1 MNCKIEIIPRLLH
14 FKQPAGT
21 SRGTYTTRKVW
32 YLHFTSPDFPGRVG
46 IGECAPLPALSCDDL
61 PDYEDILKRF
71 CRQVE
76 KEQGMWDKDVLCQYP
91 SILFGLETAIWHFF
105 AGSWALSDT
114 AFSRGEVGIQIN
126 GLIWMGDF
134 DHMLSQIEKKME
146 AGFRC
151 VKLKIGAID
160 FEKELAL
167 LRHIRTH
174 FSSKEIELRVDAN
187 GAFSPVDAMEK
198 LKRLSEF
205 DLHSIEQ
212 PICAGQWEEMARLA
226 AESPLAIALD
236 EELIGCNTLERKQEL
251 LSTIRPQYIVIKPS
265 LHGGICGGDEW
276 ITEQSV
282 SQPQLGDDGLTTVTL
297 TYTLS
302 GATDTRGGL
311 VRITNTNNT
320 LASDIAVVQKDPDV
334 ELVSIPDQN
343 LRALVVKN
351 NWALSIAGSQCIIL
365 EAGLNATSLS
375 NSSYSSQLTD
385 LTGIENFPNLTSLS
399 LGYCTNM
406 KKLDISGLHKVKSLS
421 LSNARY
427 CEEYN
432 LGDNPIPS
440 FNAGGTYAYSY
451 AESLK
456 FSSSK
461 LESLDLSIISWY
473 ESYDN
478 VTSIDVSE
486 CPMLTTLNANRSN
499 KVKTLYLKKGQ
510 EIPNLTKND
519 ATTIVYK

>member
-1 MNCKIEIIPRLLH
+1 MDFLKNIMITLLAATMLWGCSDDDESINGSEATISLSTNTIQTDKNGGNITVTVASSGDWRLAGVCDWAHPSVMSGKDGDVVTFTIDPNTLDEKRTAT
-14 FKQPAGT
+14 FKF
-21 SRGTYTTRKVW
+21 
-32 YLHFTSPDFPGRVG
+32 FTGSAVV
-46 IGECAPLPALSCDDL
+46 PLQVETL
-61 PDYEDILKRF
+61 PDYIIDLLSDDNLSISREENAIQIQLNTNIAEPVITYSEGGEEWLAFDKRSDF
-71 CRQVE
+71 GGKVTLSFKAAKNVTY
-76 KEQGMWDKDVLCQYP
+76 KERSATITISSPLVMNPVNVNVNQKRTEAIIPETDVLMYDLSARTISFKVRYNVEYTA
-91 SILFGLETAIWHFF
+91 SI
-105 AGSWALSDT
+105 
-114 AFSRGEVGIQIN
+114 VQ
-126 GLIWMGDF
+126 
-134 DHMLSQIEKKME
+134 
-146 AGFRC
+146 
-151 VKLKIGAID
+151 
-160 FEKELAL
+160 
-167 LRHIRTH
+167 
-174 FSSKEIELRVDAN
+174 
-187 GAFSPVDAMEK
+187 
-198 LKRLSEF
+198 
-205 DLHSIEQ
+205 
-212 PICAGQWEEMARLA
+212 
-226 AESPLAIALD
+226 
-236 EELIGCNTLERKQEL
+236 
-251 LSTIRPQYIVIKPS
+251 
-265 LHGGICGGDEW
+265 GDEW